1 MTNRVAPEPPRIRE
15 ATGADAE
22 TLLEHRLGMLEAV
35 FRSRDPGPEEAS
47 VDMREANRVWLA
59 GHLGDDFQ
67 AWLAEI
73 DGQVAGSAAVMW
85 FPHPPAPVNP
95 IGLEAYILNVFTDAR
110 WRRRGVARALMARI
124 MQEARSRGIKRI
136 WLRASE
142 EGRPLYLD
150 MGFRES
156 NYLQLLDE

>member
-1 MTNRVAPEPPRIRE
+1 MVNRAAPEPPTIRE

-35 FRSRDPGPEEAS
+35 FRSRDPSPAETS
-47 VDMREANRVWLA
+47 VDMREANRTWLA
-59 GHLGDDFQ
+59 AHLGGDFQ

-73 DGQVAGSAAVMW
+73 EGQVAGSAAVLW

-95 IGLEAYILNVFTDAR
+95 IGIEAYVLNVFTDVR
-110 WRRRGVARALMARI
+110 FRRRGVARALMAHLVE
-124 MQEARSRGIKRI
+124 EARSRGIKRI

>member
-1 MTNRVAPEPPRIRE
+1 MVNRAAPEPPRIRE

-35 FRSRDPGPEEAS
+35 FRSRDPGPGPS
-47 VDMREANRVWLA
+47 VDMRESNRAWLA
-59 GHLGDDFQ
+59 AHLGGDFQ

-73 DGQVAGSAAVMW
+73 EDQIAGSAAVMW

-95 IGLEAYILNVFTDAR
+95 IGLEAYVLNVFTDPR
-110 WRRRGVARALMARI
+110 VRRRGVARALMTCI
-124 MQEARSRGIKRI
+124 VDEARSRGIKRI

-150 MGFRES
+150 LGFREA

>member
-1 MTNRVAPEPPRIRE
+1 MTNRPSPEPPRIRE

-35 FRSRDPGPEEAS
+35 FHSRDPSPAEAS
-47 VDMREANRVWLA
+47 ADMREANRTWLA
-59 GHLGDDFQ
+59 AHLGGDFQ

-73 DGQVAGSAAVMW
+73 EGQVAGSAAVLW

-95 IGLEAYILNVFTDAR
+95 IGLEAYVLNVFTDVR
-110 WRRRGVARALMARI
+110 FRRRGVARALMAHLV
-124 MQEARSRGIKRI
+124 EVARSRGIKRI